1 MIHLIGVVMILIV
14 LLMLVL
20 LRLILI
26 VMHRLLEMHWEFI
39 IRNKSW
45 LGLIIAAFE
54 LSLVPLSLAE
64 LGVICCVAL
73 VPLVRVVHPMMVV
86 GIKRMSVLPLDLMY
100 VCVPLIVL

>member
-1 MIHLIGVVMILIV
+1 MILIV

-45 LGLIIAAFE
+45 LGLIITTFE